1 MRYLH
6 ISQILN
12 PVGTSGK
19 EEAKEFTIKSIC
31 LGLIYTGLKLGEQNL
46 ME

>member
-19 EEAKEFTIKSIC
+19 EEAKEFTILHWFKAW
-31 LGLIYTGLKLGEQNL
+31 
-46 ME
+46 